1 MMGKYGRADVTT
13 RHRTKIMATSF
24 ERQTATVLQFPVG
37 GRAGWQLKGASRIQT
52 SPAAETS
59 AGAALSDLAFGGS
72 WYHEVAL
79 HDNDRKP
86 DRTN

>member
-1 MMGKYGRADVTT
+1 MGKYGRADVTT

-37 GRAGWQLKGASRIQT
+37 GRAGWQDRSASRIQQAV
-52 SPAAETS
+52 PAKTGPSAEF
-59 AGAALSDLAFGGS
+59 SDLAFGGA

-79 HDNDRKP
+79 HEDDTKP
-86 DRTN
+86 GRTN